1 LRNLRHLPAFFF
13 VIFLVWL
20 SPANTSFVL
29 NFWEAFEEVAF
40 FWGLLR
46 CNFAPA
52 WSLNRLSPEVSHV
65 CLLVS
70 ISATWFSFLWRS
82 WMFWVCNLFETRVCK
97 SSLREIILCLLS
109 LPALLFLF
117 CVFSKENLAPPSR
130 LRFGVLFSP
139 LVELAS
145 AFYPDILCCSCV
157 IDFMSRICNDIVSCE
172 SVLSAHSELY
182 PCL

>member
-1 LRNLRHLPAFFF
+1 LKKLPF
-13 VIFLVWL
+13 
-20 SPANTSFVL
+20 SG
-29 NFWEAFEEVAF
+29 
-40 FWGLLR
+40 GLLR

-97 SSLREIILCLLS
+97 SSPREIILCLVS
-109 LPALLFLF
+109 LLALLFLF
-117 CVFSKENLAPPSR
+117 CVLSKENLAPSSR
-130 LRFGVLFSP
+130 FRFGVLFSP

-157 IDFMSRICNDIVSCE
+157 IDFMSRMCNDIVSCE